1 MKRSYVLRQRK
12 NIQLPGL
19 AGLDRKLFVTRR
31 GTTPTDI
38 SHATAP
44 QKGVP
49 LVRHQH
55 TEHSPAT
62 AIGESVFRLPN
73 SGSATART
81 RVSGGLSVRC
91 THCYKW
97 INAHTVQIR
106 FSFDQAAGIADLH
119 LVNPEM
125 PFKEVVEEVQRVLI
139 LRAIERGNGV
149 MKRAAEI
156 AGMKYTTFWEMA
168 RRLGVAPRGKQEQV
182 RLEKAS

>member
-1 MKRSYVLRQRK
+1 MCSGKARITNVLDWTG
-12 NIQLPGL
+12 NSPN
-19 AGLDRKLFVTRR
+19 
-31 GTTPTDI
+31 TTFDDANLGR
-38 SHATAP
+38 HATAP
-44 QKGVP
+44 QKSVP

-55 TEHSPAT
+55 TKHSPAT
-62 AIGESVFRLPN
+62 SVGGSVFRLPN

-81 RVSGGLSVRC
+81 RVTGGLSVRC
-91 THCYKW
+91 SHCYKW

-125 PFKEVVEEVQRVLI
+125 PFKKVVEEVQRVLI
-139 LRAIERGNGV
+139 LRAIKRANGV

-168 RRLGVAPRGKQEQV
+168 RRLGVAPRGKQEQA